1 MGQADPS
8 QMVSDYS
15 QSGES
20 MPSYQS
26 MEAKPLPDTINI
38 DQVKRSL
45 VERWDYLDTFF
56 HAYSVIKSYRLC
68 CSLSSQVW
76 GLFSP

>member
-1 MGQADPS
+1 VSGNADYTSYYSMGQADPS
-8 QMVSDYS
+8 QMVSDYG

-38 DQVKRSL
+38 DQVKHSL
-45 VERWDYLDTFF
+45 VER
-56 HAYSVIKSYRLC
+56 
-68 CSLSSQVW
+68 
-76 GLFSP
+76 